1 MAEIS
6 SQDVRAFLIGQYA
19 DQLRGKGFDPLVLPD
34 DFDFLL
40 RGVIDSLGVLQM
52 VGELEKKFQ
61 IELDMSCLD
70 PEQLTVLGPLSQY
83 VAEAVGRDGKGGTR
97 PDDQNAGAS

>member
-1 MAEIS
+1 MAEIRS
-6 SQDVRAFLIGQYA
+6 ENVRTFLVGQYA
-19 DQLRGKGFDPLVLPD
+19 DQLRGKGFDPDILSD

-52 VGELEKKFQ
+52 VAELEKKFQ
-61 IELDMSCLD
+61 IELDMSRLD

-83 VAEAVGRDGKGGTR
+83 VAEAAGRDGKGGAR
-97 PDDQNAGAS
+97 PGSQGTAAS

>member
-6 SQDVRAFLIGQYA
+6 TESVHAFLVGQYA
-19 DQLRGKGFDPLVLPD
+19 DQIRGKGFDPDVLPD

-61 IELDMSCLD
+61 IELDMSRLD
-70 PEQLTVLGPLSQY
+70 PEQLTILGPLSRY
-83 VAEAVGRDGKGGTR
+83 VSEAAGRDGKG
-97 PDDQNAGAS
+97 AAE